1 MVRSKE
7 LLLRWAEYSA
17 FTPVM
22 RTHEG
27 NHPDANHQVYTD
39 LDTMTQFGRLTRMF
53 AMLSDQYVRGAVRAN
68 MEEGI
73 PVMRPLCLD
82 FEQDQGSEFHT

>member
-1 MVRSKE
+1 M
-7 LLLRWAEYSA
+7 LLRWAEYSA

-27 NHPDANHQVYTD
+27 NHPDVNHQVYTD
-39 LDTMTQFGRLTRMF
+39 LDTMTQFARLTRLF
-53 AMLSDQYVRGAVRAN
+53 AMLSVDYVKEAVRAN
-68 MEEGI
+68 RDEGI

-82 FEQDQGSEFHT
+82 FEEDQGNISTVL